1 VISPQEGAILN
12 KLPRDEICAI
22 SKHSVAAGYSVK
34 PDSLRAKWMS
44 EWQSATVENLDFD
57 LQIGWLPAG
66 NSGGSERCG
75 RGFGGVGF
83 DGDGCGMDHAFMIG
97 F

>member
-1 VISPQEGAILN
+1 MRDLKTLGGGRILGEA
-12 KLPRDEICAI
+12 RF
-22 SKHSVAAGYSVK
+22 VACEV
-34 PDSLRAKWMS
+34 DVRVT
-44 EWQSATVENLDFD
+44 TVENLDFD

>member
-1 VISPQEGAILN
+1 MRDLKTLGGGRILGEA
-12 KLPRDEICAI
+12 RF
-22 SKHSVAAGYSVK
+22 VACE
-34 PDSLRAKWMS
+34 WIS
-44 EWQSATVENLDFD
+44 EWPSATVENRDFD

-83 DGDGCGMDHAFMIG
+83 DGDGCGMDHAFMIE

>member
-1 VISPQEGAILN
+1 M
-12 KLPRDEICAI
+12 RDL
-22 SKHSVAAGYSVK
+22 KTLVAAGYSVE

-44 EWQSATVENLDFD
+44 EWQSATAENLDFD

-66 NSGGSERCG
+66 NSGGRERCG